1 MLKFKAALARR
12 VYDCSAI
19 FARWRLTGRSPRGH
33 RLWISSGEGG
43 GKRGGGGVARALPL
57 PPGGQPIA
65 RTLCS
70 AAISRLLCPRAP
82 LPFTAPPPPPDLR
95 RQPAGPGVF
104 KISPLLPL
112 RGACQLFC
120 LPKVP
125 DKKVAPLALA
135 SPFALRNGFFPV
147 RKALR
152 EAEGAPGSAWGP
164 QALPR
169 LGGPLDEGRAPRPP
183 GGGATTPATSKKILL
198 KTRPGKI

>member
-1 MLKFKAALARR
+1 MIAWLSSRGGGLRDTAPE
-12 VYDCSAI
+12 AI
-19 FARWRLTGRSPRGH
+19 AFGFPAGR
-33 RLWISSGEGG
+33 GG

-57 PPGGQPIA
+57 PSGGQAIA

-82 LPFTAPPPPPDLR
+82 LPFPALHPPPDLR

-104 KISPLLPL
+104 EISPSLPF
-112 RGACQLFC
+112 RGACPLFC

-183 GGGATTPATSKKILL
+183 GGGATPATSKKILL

>member
-1 MLKFKAALARR
+1 MIAWLSSRGGGLRVAAPE
-12 VYDCSAI
+12 AI
-19 FARWRLTGRSPRGH
+19 AFGFPAGR
-33 RLWISSGEGG
+33 GG

-57 PPGGQPIA
+57 PPGGQAIA
-65 RTLCS
+65 RTMCS

-82 LPFTAPPPPPDLR
+82 LPFPAPPPPPDLR
-95 RQPAGPGVF
+95 RQPAGAGVF

-112 RGACQLFC
+112 RGMPAFLSPQ
-120 LPKVP
+120 VP

-183 GGGATTPATSKKILL
+183 GGGATAPATSKKILL